1 MPREDPSHGEE
12 KPVHD
17 TAGQKFLSAGRS
29 GVHTSD
35 GLACARKQLFD
46 VRQQPGDR
54 DYKRRTVRHT
64 RRTTATARRR
74 KGAATCERRTVRR
87 SLDDKNREG
96 KKEDGRSNAI
106 RPACNAGRSGI
117 HNERLTHCLTRF
129 CIKIYEACTTML
141 MCQNKRISTTTTKTL
156 ICPGWETAVVPVS
169 QPGTPVRDKRGC
181 PFVPGL
187 ATGTEEDLLSR
198 LVTPTGTKGAASA
211 HVAGAPFCPG
221 WCYQPG
227 QNVSFF
233 SCFSFLNSF
242 SISIILLHF
251 N

>member
-1 MPREDPSHGEE
+1 MVKSQGGSRWLGKQTPQRRHQKAIDELQDMPREDPSHGEE

-29 GVHTSD
+29 GVHTPD
-35 GLACARKQLFD
+35 GPACARKQLFD

-106 RPACNAGRSGI
+106 RPACNAGRSGV
-117 HNERLTHCLTRF
+117 HNERLTRCMTRF
-129 CIKIYEACTTML
+129 CIKFYEACTTML
-141 MCQNKRISTTTTKTL
+141 MCQNKRISTWHT
-156 ICPGWETAVVPVS
+156 C
-169 QPGTPVRDKRGC
+169 VRR
-181 PFVPGL
+181 
-187 ATGTEEDLLSR
+187 E
-198 LVTPTGTKGAASA
+198 ASKA
-211 HVAGAPFCPG
+211 R
-221 WCYQPG
+221 
-227 QNVSFF
+227 S
-233 SCFSFLNSF
+233 
-242 SISIILLHF
+242 
-251 N
+251 